1 VADDDS
7 TKTPKAEALES
18 LLRAVTAVSFQAIS
32 ITEGGRTPAATAATA
47 RDLALAYRYIVGGIQ
62 PGSSVVSDS

>member
-18 LLRAVTAVSFQAIS
+18 LLRAVTAVSEQAID
-32 ITEGGRTPAATAATA
+32 ITEGGRTPAASASTA
-47 RDLALAYRYIVGGIQ
+47 RDLALAYRYIQGGVQ
-62 PGSSVVSDS
+62 PGSSVVSDK